1 MPANR
6 SYDVFLLER
15 GTKLTLISQS
25 FNLMQHQP
33 TLTLTR
39 HDTLLY
45 ISKTVHKVLDD
56 TCQNLLASEMMDCII
71 DKVRDFAEKNLTK
84 GNFFL
89 PFHYK
94 NVFPKLH
101 SKSAQCSDDVNL
113 VRKNIMVNIY
123 LLSVEGKLKLLET
136 F

>member
-1 MPANR
+1 MYCSSHLSVFTMPGNR

-45 ISKTVHKVLDD
+45 ISKTVHKVLDE
-56 TCQNLLASEMMDCII
+56 TCQNIFASERMDCII
-71 DKVRDFAEKNLTK
+71 DKVQEKILLK
-84 GNFFL
+84 GNFCL
-89 PFHYK
+89 PFHYN

-101 SKSAQCSDDVNL
+101 SKLPQCIDNADLIKRNIDVN
-113 VRKNIMVNIY
+113 IHI
-123 LLSVEGKLKLLET
+123 
-136 F
+136 